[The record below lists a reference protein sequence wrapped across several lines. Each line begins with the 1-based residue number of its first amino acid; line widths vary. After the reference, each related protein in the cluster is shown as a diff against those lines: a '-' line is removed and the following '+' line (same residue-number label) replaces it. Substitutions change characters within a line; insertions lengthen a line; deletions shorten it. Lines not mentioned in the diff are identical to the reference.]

1 MTTYQDILSGLH
13 ERFAMIATLD
23 PNRILDYEPGAADS
37 QPLLYSLFDRY
48 DVTQGAQLDKH
59 TFRILHRVVVTWQ
72 DNQGA
77 ELLLMPFLASV
88 PAAIH
93 ADMRLGGRLTEGY
106 ARIVEAT
113 GVFVVIGGVLC
124 RGYDFV
130 SESFFKQGRTA

>member
-1 MTTYQDILSGLH
+1 MTTYTDILDGLH
-13 ERFAMIATLD
+13 ERFLTIPGLD
-23 PNRILDYEPGAADS
+23 ANRILPYEPTSADS

-48 DVTQGAQLDKH
+48 ELTSAGQLDKH
-59 TFRILHRVVVTWQ
+59 TFRILHRVCVTWQ
-72 DNQGA
+72 DNEGA

-124 RGYDFV
+124 RAYDFT
-130 SESFFKQGRTA
+130 SESFYKQGRTP